1 MKLKFDKVPECSI
14 HEVCTLRLKKGG
26 YERNFAKIRRTKWV
40 YMHSCLHKQSRE
52 KTYLHSRLDMATFQ
66 TLPAILDSL
75 NKRNKMLRNCNNLI
89 VTRTAAENIL
99 NSFHYRKQKQQ
110 PQNANTRFEHT
121 SFYDVILTLANN
133 KETCRR
139 NVVVTKH
146 TLNTYLNTEN
156 KLE

>member
-1 MKLKFDKVPECSI
+1 
-14 HEVCTLRLKKGG
+14 
-26 YERNFAKIRRTKWV
+26 
-40 YMHSCLHKQSRE
+40 MHSCLHKQSRE